1 MRYEVSERFY
11 NTASALIALALDDE
25 NTTEYDLAL
34 DLIRD
39 LVVKE

>member
-11 NTASALIALALDDE
+11 NTASSLIALALDDE
-25 NTTEYDLAL
+25 NSTEYDIAI

-39 LVVKE
+39 LVIKE